1 MTITPDTKNWTWV
14 LERPCPECGF
24 EAGAIAP
31 EQVADLL
38 RNNTEAWRA
47 LLAAGIA
54 AGTDSLRTRPE
65 PAKWSPLEYACHV
78 RDCNE
83 VYFTRVGLMLEQDDP
98 QYPNW
103 DQDETA
109 VAERYNEQDPEQ
121 VLAALVASAERLA
134 ARFEAVSGEQWQR
147 SGHRSDGSDF
157 TIDTLARYF
166 IHDPIHHF
174 WDVTGQRYGD

>member
-24 EAGAIAP
+24 EAKTIAP
-31 EQVADLL
+31 EQVPHLL
-38 RNNTEAWRA
+38 RENAEAWRA

-54 AGTDSLRTRPE
+54 TDADSLRTRPE
-65 PAKWSPLEYACHV
+65 PDKWSPLEYACHV

-83 VYFTRVGLMLEQDDP
+83 VYFTRVGMMLEQNDP

-109 VAERYNEQDPEQ
+109 ITERYNEQDPQQ
-121 VLAALVASAERLA
+121 VLTALIATAQRLA
-134 ARFEAVSGEQWQR
+134 DRFASVSGEQWQR
-147 SGHRSDGSDF
+147 TGHRSDGSDF

-166 IHDPIHHF
+166 VHDPIHHY
-174 WDVTGQRYGD
+174 WDVTGTRYGS

>member
-14 LERPCPECGF
+14 LERPCPECAF
-24 EAGAIAP
+24 DASVIAP
-31 EQVADLL
+31 GDVPTLL
-38 RNNTEAWRA
+38 RTNAEAWRA

-54 AGTDSLRTRPE
+54 AGPDGLRTRPE
-65 PAKWSPLEYACHV
+65 PAKWSPLEYSCHV

-109 VAERYNEQDPEQ
+109 VAEKYNEQDPEQ
-121 VLAALVASAERLA
+121 VLAALVATAEQLAERFA
-134 ARFEAVSGEQWQR
+134 GVSGEQWER
-147 SGHRSDGSDF
+147 TGHRSDGSDF
-157 TIDTLARYF
+157 TIATIARYF
-166 IHDPIHHF
+166 IHDPIHHY
-174 WDVTGQRYGD
+174 WDVTGQQYAG

>member
-24 EAGAIAP
+24 EAGAVAP
-31 EQVADLL
+31 EEIPGLL
-38 RNNTEAWRA
+38 RDNAEAWRA
-47 LLAAGIA
+47 LLAAGVV
-54 AGTDSLRTRPE
+54 AGADGLRTRPE

-78 RDCNE
+78 RDCCE
-83 VYFTRVGLMLEQDDP
+83 VYLGRVSMMLEQEDP

-109 VAERYNEQDPEQ
+109 LAENYNAQDPEQ
-121 VLAALVASAERLA
+121 VLAALVANAEQLAERFA
-134 ARFEAVSGEQWQR
+134 EVAGEQWQR
-147 SGHRSDGSDF
+147 TGHRSDGSDF

-166 IHDPIHHF
+166 IHDPIHHY
-174 WDVTGQRYGD
+174 WDVTGRRYES